1 MIFPRHFHRHLLTF
15 ELQETEAKMSPDVI
29 GEAPCSEYPSI
40 VPDLAQTT
48 IEKTDSDLG
57 TLGRGVSFPIWV
69 RSKGRHLSS

>member
-1 MIFPRHFHRHLLTF
+1 
-15 ELQETEAKMSPDVI
+15 MSPDVI